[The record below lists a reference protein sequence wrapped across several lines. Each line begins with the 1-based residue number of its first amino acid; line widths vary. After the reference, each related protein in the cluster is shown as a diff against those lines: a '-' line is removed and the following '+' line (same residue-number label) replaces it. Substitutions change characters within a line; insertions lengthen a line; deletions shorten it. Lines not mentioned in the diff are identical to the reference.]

1 MTLRQWRFIERSS
14 CGIQSTPVEILSK
27 GPPVGSS
34 RLHIDHRSICEITQ
48 HDAVRFMRVV
58 DPSVGIR
65 PLHIGETCQLYDSPR
80 HSPTPAI
87 ISMIRVDQVKHH
99 QGKASPLVGPGCQG
113 SLQILED
120 KAGNLLIEQGFVP
133 VTEQVSR

>member
-1 MTLRQWRFIERSS
+1 MRDL
-14 CGIQSTPVEILSK
+14 VAD
-27 GPPVGSS
+27 PPYRGK
-34 RLHIDHRSICEITQ
+34 H
-48 HDAVRFMRVV
+48 
-58 DPSVGIR
+58 
-65 PLHIGETCQLYDSPR
+65 PR
-80 HSPTPAI
+80 YSLTPAI

-133 VTEQVSR
+133 VTEPVSR